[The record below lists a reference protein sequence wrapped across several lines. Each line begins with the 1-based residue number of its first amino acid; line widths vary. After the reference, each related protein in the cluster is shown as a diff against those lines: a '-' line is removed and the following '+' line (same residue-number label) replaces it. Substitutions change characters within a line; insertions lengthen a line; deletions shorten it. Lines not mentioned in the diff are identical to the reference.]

1 MGYNE
6 RSQIEMSQE
15 LTPADIPMLISFL
28 NDSDLR
34 VGAQFA
40 LASQC
45 EAAIMPVQRAVITDE
60 RVSSLDADDIMDLM
74 ADFSKCRPETQAAA
88 RAMRVEI
95 DKLVQAR
102 QAQTAREREGQA
114 GDDRRIQRNSLKM
127 TDPQQRKTLSPTER
141 EEAFHR
147 AIKAAGLENIAPDDE
162 RLLKEIVLFADRS
175 DIAEELTRLQSHFQ
189 QFADCAKSNE
199 PVGRTLDFL
208 AQEMNREINTIGS
221 KANDAVISRQ
231 VVTLKAE
238 LEKFRE
244 QAQNV
249 E

>member
-1 MGYNE
+1 MSQQKRLQGLLLAILTLASLNLAAEDVARSKVEVRRIILHSRHLGAHAMGYNE

-102 QAQTAREREGQA
+102 LAQRAREREEQA
-114 GDDRRIQRNSLKM
+114 GGDQRIQRNSLKI

-147 AIKAAGLENIAPDDE
+147 AIKAAGLENPETPAQKALVDRMYRTMVLDE
-162 RLLKEIVLFADRS
+162 PS
-175 DIAEELTRLQSHFQ
+175 P
-189 QFADCAKSNE
+189 AKS
-199 PVGRTLDFL
+199 
-208 AQEMNREINTIGS
+208 Q
-221 KANDAVISRQ
+221 
-231 VVTLKAE
+231 
-238 LEKFRE
+238 
-244 QAQNV
+244 
-249 E
+249 

>member
-1 MGYNE
+1 MSQRKWLQGLLLAILTLASLNLAAEDVARSKVEVRRIILHSRHLGAHGMGYNE

-60 RVSSLDADDIMDLM
+60 RVSSLDADDIMDLIV
-74 ADFSKCRPETQAAA
+74 DFNKCRPETQAAA

-95 DKLVQAR
+95 DKRVQAR
-102 QAQTAREREGQA
+102 QAQRAREREDQA
-114 GDDRRIQRNSLKM
+114 GNDQRIQRNSLKM

-147 AIKAAGLENIAPDDE
+147 AIKAAGLENPETPAQKALVDRMYRTMVLDE
-162 RLLKEIVLFADRS
+162 PLP
-175 DIAEELTRLQSHFQ
+175 
-189 QFADCAKSNE
+189 AKS
-199 PVGRTLDFL
+199 
-208 AQEMNREINTIGS
+208 Q
-221 KANDAVISRQ
+221 
-231 VVTLKAE
+231 
-238 LEKFRE
+238 
-244 QAQNV
+244 
-249 E
+249 